1 MGVGS
6 SREAIGRVTW
16 EIQTLNPGAAW
27 PCGGGWWAKT
37 LLPTGEAQAHL
48 RVFAVE
54 ELVLLRQGCGPRPS
68 PCSCGLQHSLPRNG
82 DTFPSK

>member
-1 MGVGS
+1 MGNPDSESRS
-6 SREAIGRVTW
+6 SLSLW
-16 EIQTLNPGAAW
+16 W
-27 PCGGGWWAKT
+27 GGWAKT

-54 ELVLLRQGCGPRPS
+54 ELVLLCQGCGPRPS
-68 PCSCGLQHSLPRNG
+68 PCSCGLQHSLPGNG